1 MDVNTGETFTREE
14 FESLIIALENEG
26 TEESKSFTIGLN
38 KNGKKSRP
46 DLMRLPH
53 DITED
58 SVHKLQK
65 KELSAGERRSIINKL
80 HKRRKK
86 NKLASKSRKKNKKK

>member
-1 MDVNTGETFTREE
+1 MNIDTGETYTREE
-14 FESLIIALENEG
+14 FEAL
-26 TEESKSFTIGLN
+26 FFGLN

-46 DLMRLPH
+46 NLMRLPP

-58 SVHKLQK
+58 SVYKLQK
-65 KELSAGERRSIINKL
+65 KELSADERRSIINKL

-86 NKLASKSRKKNKKK
+86 NKLASKSRKKDKKK

>member
-1 MDVNTGETFTREE
+1 MNIDTGETYTREE
-14 FESLIIALENEG
+14 FEAL
-26 TEESKSFTIGLN
+26 FFGLDKN
-38 KNGKKSRP
+38 KKTPRP
-46 DLMRLPH
+46 DLMRLPP

-65 KELSAGERRSIINKL
+65 KELSANERRSIINKL